1 MKKEMFGGHY
11 FDRKIS
17 KKQYER
23 AIENGGYL
31 TKDDAKAVLSDAE
44 RLGYGA
50 TAGRVSEQD
59 GEYSVSCHMYN
70 SCD

>member
-1 MKKEMFGGHY
+1 MFGGHY
-11 FDRKIS
+11 FDRKITKS
-17 KKQYER
+17 QYDR

-31 TKDDAKAVLSDAE
+31 TKDDSKSVLSDAE

-50 TAGRVSEQD
+50 TAGRVEKKGSE
-59 GEYSVSCHMYN
+59 YYVSCHMYD